1 MLKLKKAWS
10 VKIDIKF
17 LLKINYHAI
26 IDIIQFFSDFLRIVG
41 KHLLKHQ
48 PIFDLSDINEVSEE
62 CRTHSKIFVE
72 SLENLNYW
80 AMESK

>member
-1 MLKLKKAWS
+1 MLKSTHKNKLSRNNKH
-10 VKIDIKF
+10 
-17 LLKINYHAI
+17 NT
-26 IDIIQFFSDFLRIVG
+26 FFSDFLRIVG